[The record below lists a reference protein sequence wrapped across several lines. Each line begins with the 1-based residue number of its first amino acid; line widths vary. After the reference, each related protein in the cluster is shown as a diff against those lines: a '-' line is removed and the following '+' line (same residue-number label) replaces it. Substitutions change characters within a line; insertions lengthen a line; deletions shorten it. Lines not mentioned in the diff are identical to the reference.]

1 MADELKEL
9 TAQLD
14 QDVLTRVDELKRS
27 LDAWLSEIHTASDP
41 VSPLISDKGVWVL
54 TSPLINTKPLIKSAL
69 RIFARDL
76 AEKSSAATG
85 LAKFAWTGRS
95 STPPSAE
102 TDGC

>member
-14 QDVLTRVDELKRS
+14 QDVLSRVDELKRS

-54 TSPLINTKPLIKSAL
+54 TSPLINTKPLIKPAKRKKGSTSEPLDKAAPTCASTI
-69 RIFARDL
+69 RHYS
-76 AEKSSAATG
+76 KSPAGKT
-85 LAKFAWTGRS
+85 
-95 STPPSAE
+95 
-102 TDGC
+102 